1 MVRHWSR
8 AILFSLLAAP
18 ALPQSVPQTNATSGS
33 AGQAI
38 ITPKNGQSNDQ
49 LWFDRYE
56 CYTWAKSQS
65 GFDPSVGRFQGNS
78 SGADAYRRA
87 FAACLDGRGYG
98 VVWSVPPPSES
109 APAPTQPPP
118 SVVHTVPSAASS
130 SISYVYAPGPE
141 LKYEPIAVQIEGGYT
156 VAAGTT
162 GSYLN
167 DGPNVG
173 VGLTWYPT
181 SALPVGVRVDG
192 SYSWFDAG
200 HELLDSG
207 GYTNGHENIYGGDA
221 DLQLDLAHRS
231 SRNKLY
237 LIGGGGY
244 YHEQVHLRQVSLE
257 SGLFCGYFG
266 CGTGLGPVVTAEERE
281 TSAWRRSWNAGL
293 GWETAVADHAS
304 FFLEARYWRIA
315 PLASKTQFVPIRAG
329 LRF

>member
-162 GSYLN
+162 G
-167 DGPNVG
+167 
-173 VGLTWYPT
+173 T
-181 SALPVGVRVDG
+181 SC
-192 SYSWFDAG
+192 W
-200 HELLDSG
+200 
-207 GYTNGHENIYGGDA
+207 
-221 DLQLDLAHRS
+221 
-231 SRNKLY
+231 
-237 LIGGGGY
+237 
-244 YHEQVHLRQVSLE
+244 
-257 SGLFCGYFG
+257 
-266 CGTGLGPVVTAEERE
+266 
-281 TSAWRRSWNAGL
+281 
-293 GWETAVADHAS
+293 TAVDTPTVTKTSTVATRTCS
-304 FFLEARYWRIA
+304 WTWRTDRVATSCI
-315 PLASKTQFVPIRAG
+315 
-329 LRF
+329 